1 MKSLYTRQY
10 TTQTQKNIHMQ
21 TRSQYLSQK
30 LDTLPGIT
38 TIDVGCRVHLNQRQA
53 EIAKNYAGIFT
64 HTYAH

>member
-1 MKSLYTRQY
+1 
-10 TTQTQKNIHMQ
+10 MQ

-53 EIAKNYAGIFT
+53 EIAKQLRGNIYTHICTLMFAYA
-64 HTYAH
+64 AH